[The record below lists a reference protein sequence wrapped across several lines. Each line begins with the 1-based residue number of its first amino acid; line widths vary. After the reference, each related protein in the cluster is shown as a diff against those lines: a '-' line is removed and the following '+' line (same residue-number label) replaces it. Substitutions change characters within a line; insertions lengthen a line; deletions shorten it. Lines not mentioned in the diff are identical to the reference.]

1 MDFPKRQDDAT
12 FEVTAVT
19 IAETSTTIMAEG
31 DMGRYGK
38 VYLTFVL
45 ESAGDNASGF
55 VHGSG
60 RGFLAEE
67 TMLSGSCRGVWRR
80 EGNKILL
87 HNTVNVNNG
96 DQNLDVWVIDA
107 INKTAEASVYAL
119 N

>member
-1 MDFPKRQDDAT
+1 MEFPKRQDDASL
-12 FEVTAVT
+12 EVTAVT

-67 TMLSGSCRGVWRR
+67 TMLSGSFRGVWRR

-96 DQNLDVWVIDA
+96 DQNLDVWTIDA
-107 INKTAEASVYAL
+107 INKTAAASVYAL